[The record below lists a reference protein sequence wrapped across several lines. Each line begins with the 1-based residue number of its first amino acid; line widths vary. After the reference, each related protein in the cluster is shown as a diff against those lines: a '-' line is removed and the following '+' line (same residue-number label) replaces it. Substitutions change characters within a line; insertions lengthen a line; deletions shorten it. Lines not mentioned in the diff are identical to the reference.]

1 MTDTRQKPPLNIAR
15 AQYKALM
22 LKPKKD
28 RNLIDLIAILVL
40 EEYYPE
46 LRS

>member
-1 MTDTRQKPPLNIAR
+1 MKDPRQKPPFNVAQ
-15 AQYKALM
+15 AQYDNLM
-22 LKPKKD
+22 SKPEKD

>member
-1 MTDTRQKPPLNIAR
+1 MDIRQKPPFNIAK
-15 AQYKALM
+15 AQYDSLM
-22 LKPKKD
+22 LKPEKD

-40 EEYYPE
+40 EEFYPE

>member
-1 MTDTRQKPPLNIAR
+1 MTDTRQKPSLNVAK
-15 AQYKALM
+15 AQYNKLM
-22 LKPKKD
+22 SKPKKD
-28 RNLIDLIAILVL
+28 RNLLDLIAILVL